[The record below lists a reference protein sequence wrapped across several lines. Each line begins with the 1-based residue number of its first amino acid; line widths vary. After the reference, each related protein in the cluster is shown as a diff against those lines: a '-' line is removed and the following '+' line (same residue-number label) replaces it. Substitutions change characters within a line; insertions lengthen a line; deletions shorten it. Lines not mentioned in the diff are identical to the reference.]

1 MSRPDERPR
10 GRGRYANVLVEIDN
24 LHAANVALRDE
35 LRALTAR
42 LAIVERSV
50 DRGAIGDVPLPG
62 NLGRRMQLDHGVRLS
77 RIERSVLV
85 VYDMLTPEAVTAARG
100 RAPEVIAGNVR
111 EVVLDALR
119 RLQADRINE
128 LMTNEDADDGV
139 AEFTDDEV
147 NSIVA
152 AVIARDRPDPER
164 I

>member
-1 MSRPDERPR
+1 MSRRDERPR

-24 LHAANVALRDE
+24 LHAANVAQRDE
-35 LRALTAR
+35 LRALVAR
-42 LAIVERSV
+42 LAIVER
-50 DRGAIGDVPLPG
+50 DAPLPG

-85 VYDMLTPEAVTAARG
+85 VYDMLTPEAVTAARR

-147 NSIVA
+147 NSIIA